1 MMPGIR
7 YDDGMSNAHISVFLI
22 GDDLGK
28 AEVIDQR
35 EDSGSIGIRIGD
47 FDLYILP
54 DDQPKVTSEQV
65 DHLNEVF
72 ADFMSLLYDRDRG

>member
-1 MMPGIR
+1 MPTDR
-7 YDDGMSNAHISVFLI
+7 YDDGMSNAHMSVFLT
-22 GDDLGK
+22 GGDLGK

-65 DHLNEVF
+65 DHLNDMF

>member
-1 MMPGIR
+1 MPAIR
-7 YDDGMSNAHISVFLI
+7 YDDGMSNAHISVFLT

-35 EDSGSIGIRIGD
+35 DETGPIGFRIGD
-47 FDLYILP
+47 FDFFLLSQ
-54 DDQPKVTSEQV
+54 DQPKITSDQV

-72 ADFMSLLYDRDRG
+72 ADFMYLLADRDRG

>member
-1 MMPGIR
+1 MMPVGR
-7 YDDGMSNAHISVFLI
+7 YDDGMSNAHISVFLTG
-22 GDDLGK
+22 GDLAK

-54 DDQPKVTSEQV
+54 DDQPKVTSDQI